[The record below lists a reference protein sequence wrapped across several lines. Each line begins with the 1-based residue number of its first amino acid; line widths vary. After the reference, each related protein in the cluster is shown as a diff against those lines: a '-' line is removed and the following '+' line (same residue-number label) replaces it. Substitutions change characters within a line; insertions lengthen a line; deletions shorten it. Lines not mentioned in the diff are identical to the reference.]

1 MSTSLPAIQ
10 DLGHRL
16 FLRRIAQ
23 LDLLDMFD
31 HILKENPSGDLPYH
45 SSLHMYEV
53 AYLAHTLLCHEMASD
68 EQCYHG
74 QRENLERQ
82 VICAGLWHD
91 FNHSGGYYVDS
102 VNIRDARAAFNNYH
116 ENHPELKVHRGSVVR
131 LIEIT
136 EYPFKHVPETLVEK
150 CIRDADLLYCSMP
163 PYSGQRLHLLWTEWS
178 KHNKENSGTF
188 DEFVVR
194 NEKFLEEMVF
204 YTEAAKSIFRG
215 IKDTAILKQ
224 REFLALLK
232 GHSSAGL

>member
-1 MSTSLPAIQ
+1 MTTLPAIQ
-10 DLGHRL
+10 DLGHHL
-16 FLRRIAQ
+16 FMRRIAQ
-23 LDLLDMFD
+23 LDLIEMFD

-68 EQCYHG
+68 EQRYQG
-74 QRENLERQ
+74 NRENLERQ

-91 FNHSGGYYVDS
+91 FDHSGGRYVDS
-102 VNIRDARAAFNNYH
+102 VNVSRARHAFANYH
-116 ENHPELKVHRGSVVR
+116 AENTTLKVHAGSVDQ
-131 LIEIT
+131 LIKVT
-136 EYPFKHVPETLVEK
+136 EYPFNLVPETLAEK

-163 PYSGQRLHLLWTEWS
+163 PYSGQRLHLLYTEWS
-178 KHNKENSGTF
+178 KYNKELGAF
-188 DEFVVR
+188 DDFVVR

-204 YTEAAKSIFRG
+204 YTDAAKGIFRS

-224 REFLALLK
+224 REFLAILK